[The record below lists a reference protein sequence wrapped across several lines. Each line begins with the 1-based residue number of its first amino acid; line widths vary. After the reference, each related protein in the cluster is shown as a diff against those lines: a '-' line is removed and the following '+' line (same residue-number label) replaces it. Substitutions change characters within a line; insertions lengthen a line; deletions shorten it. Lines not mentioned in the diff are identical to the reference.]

1 MNSLFMQIIT
11 RKIFII
17 SRIII
22 QDLDYPVVFKRNLS
36 VIDKIITE
44 FSRINN
50 NMSIESILD
59 LFDKKKLNPRKIAKL
74 QMQNDFTL

>member
-1 MNSLFMQIIT
+1 M
-11 RKIFII
+11 
-17 SRIII
+17 
-22 QDLDYPVVFKRNLS
+22 FKRNLS

-59 LFDKKKLNPRKIAKL
+59 LFDEKKINPRKIAKL
-74 QMQNDFTL
+74 QMQKDFLADAVKFPSYSFWMENW